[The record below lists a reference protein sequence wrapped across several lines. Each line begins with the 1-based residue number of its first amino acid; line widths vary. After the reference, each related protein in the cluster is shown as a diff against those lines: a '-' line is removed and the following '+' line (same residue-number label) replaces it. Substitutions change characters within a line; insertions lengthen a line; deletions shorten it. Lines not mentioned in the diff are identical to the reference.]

1 MYCYTFIFNVRFKLT
16 KFLCSFISLK
26 ASSKLTEEQIEGK
39 QIQIFLKNFTFY
51 IYSLHGE
58 TVYFR
63 KLIRAQ

>member
-39 QIQIFLKNFTFY
+39 QIQIFFKKFTFPSWEGPVRVCMGKQF
-51 IYSLHGE
+51 ISE
-58 TVYFR
+58 N
-63 KLIRAQ
+63 

>member
-39 QIQIFLKNFTFY
+39 QIQIFLTNFTFPSW
-51 IYSLHGE
+51 IGP
-58 TVYFR
+58 
-63 KLIRAQ
+63 IRICMGKQFISEN

>member
-39 QIQIFLKNFTFY
+39 QIQIFF
-51 IYSLHGE
+51 
-58 TVYFR
+58 
-63 KLIRAQ
+63 

>member
-16 KFLCSFISLK
+16 KFLFSFISLK

-51 IYSLHGE
+51 I
-58 TVYFR
+58 
-63 KLIRAQ
+63 